1 MVPPYHDMHPMR
13 VLFKI
18 PKALPPTLNEPH
30 KWTAQ
35 FNDFLEQCLVGG
47 RAGDVDVAAM
57 CTASTCSMHHPAPLT
72 ASLCHNHINNTQS
85 HQSSPTYTGP
95 HRPIP
100 THTDPH
106 RSTPVHTGPH
116 RSTPTTP
123 RRLLHLLPRL
133 TCLNAAMRSKRIR
146 MTGQVQT
153 TWQHIHLLSR
163 LHRSPR
169 FATC

>member
-57 CTASTCSMHHPAPLT
+57 CTASTCDMHHPAPLT
-72 ASLCHNHINNTQS
+72 ASLCHNHINSTQS
-85 HQSSPTYTGP
+85 HQSTPT
-95 HRPIP
+95 HRP
-100 THTDPH
+100 
-106 RSTPVHTGPH
+106 TPVHTGPH
-116 RSTPTTP
+116 DPHQEDF
-123 RRLLHLLPRL
+123 LHLLPRL

-153 TWQHIHLLSR
+153 TWQHIHSLSR
-163 LHRSPR
+163 PHRSPR